1 MSEFIENTTRNLPQS
16 LPLAILPGDPPTPC
30 PEVLTPEEAVRY
42 LRLDKTG
49 IKDPLL
55 SLRYYREKGLL
66 RGTKVG
72 LRLRYRRVELE
83 RFLERATDENVS
95 C

>member
-1 MSEFIENTTRNLPQS
+1 MVETPQFLP
-16 LPLAILPGDPPTPC
+16 PAILPGDPPTPC
-30 PEVLTPEEAVRY
+30 PELLTPEEAVRY

-49 IKDPLL
+49 IRDPLQ

-72 LRLRYRRVELE
+72 LRLRYRRIELE
-83 RFLERATDENVS
+83 LFLERATEANPR
-95 C
+95 